1 MKLSESIIGVSYK
14 IEKIDLPQAMAK
26 RLEALGMTGNTTLK
40 VMNNKSHGV
49 LIIKVRGTR
58 FALGRNITEQIEVS
72 PE

>member
-1 MKLSESIIGVSYK
+1 MKLSESIIGASYK